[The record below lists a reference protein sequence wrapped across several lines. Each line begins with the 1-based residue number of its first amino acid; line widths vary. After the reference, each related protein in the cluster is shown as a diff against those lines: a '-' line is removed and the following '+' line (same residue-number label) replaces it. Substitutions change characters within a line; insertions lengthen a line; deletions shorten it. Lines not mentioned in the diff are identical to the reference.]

1 MMLVTEGKEHQML
14 KEILATKDGINQRI
28 GKSNEV
34 NSVLCKEAPRL
45 VPPEFNPQ
53 CIETFIEIK
62 NTQPTVSKK
71 TKPKKP
77 EKQPKRNKQSTKTP
91 KKVRNRFL
99 LNCINFIYEFK
110 LIFQFSISGNFQK
123 YSKILQTS

>member
-28 GKSNEV
+28 GKSSEV
-34 NSVLCKEAPRL
+34 NSVLCKESPRL

-62 NTQPTVSKK
+62 NTQVTVETKMPK
-71 TKPKKP
+71 TKPTSKTKS
-77 EKQPKRNKQSTKTP
+77 NKQSTKTT
-91 KKVRNRFL
+91 KKV
-99 LNCINFIYEFK
+99 K
-110 LIFQFSISGNFQK
+110 LKS
-123 YSKILQTS
+123 